1 MKPLLIRAIA
11 GVTALVIGAL
21 ALAAC
26 GSDADQQ
33 AQQSATP
40 AVAAQTQQ
48 QQVAEQPAAA
58 DSQEQTAQRSQQT
71 AAEQPADDDRQEQAA
86 QQTAQQEDAADDDA
100 QSAATVDSDDDDGT
114 QQQAAQPSKDDLQEE
129 EQAEAQAED
138 EAEMQAEQEVA
149 PDEAERLRLRAEEI
163 AADASVSD
171 LRGVNAW
178 LNGEETSIALELAK
192 GNVVLIDFWTYTCV
206 NCIRTLPFLVEW
218 QAKYGDRGL
227 TIIGVHSPEFEFEK
241 VRANVEQAIEQYG
254 IEYVVAQDNDFRTW
268 RAFNNRYWP
277 AKYLIAPDMSVRY
290 QHFGEGDYLET
301 ERAIRELLE
310 EAGWDL
316 SGVEEGTSAVAP
328 QRDPVSLNQTRELYG
343 GTDRNYGRIQ
353 YAAQPE
359 FYLTSNVAQQYTDIE
374 DASGR
379 QANKWYLQGLWRN
392 TAEAIVHA
400 RNTNDLE
407 DYLAFTFTARTVNV
421 VLTLEDGAQPFDV
434 LIEMDGRWLEPAE
447 AGDDISFD
455 GDGRSFVR
463 VTKNDLFRLVKLPE
477 WSTHEL
483 KLRSNSNQLAI
494 FAFTFGSYLGGE

>member
-1 MKPLLIRAIA
+1 M
-11 GVTALVIGAL
+11 
-21 ALAAC
+21 
-26 GSDADQQ
+26 
-33 AQQSATP
+33 
-40 AVAAQTQQ
+40 
-48 QQVAEQPAAA
+48 
-58 DSQEQTAQRSQQT
+58 DSN
-71 AAEQPADDDRQEQAA
+71 DDG
-86 QQTAQQEDAADDDA
+86 
-100 QSAATVDSDDDDGT
+100 GT
-114 QQQAAQPSKDDLQEE
+114 QQQAAQPSKDDLQAE
-129 EQAEAQAED
+129 EQAEDQAED
-138 EAEMQAEQEVA
+138 EAEAQADPEAEA
-149 PDEAERLRLRAEEI
+149 AEAERLRSRAEEI

-171 LRGVNAW
+171 LRGINAW

-241 VRANVEQAIEQYG
+241 ERDNVADAIEQYG
-254 IEYVVAQDNDFRTW
+254 IEYLVAQDNDFRTW

-277 AKYLIAPDMSVRY
+277 AKYLIGPDMRVRY

-301 ERAIRELLE
+301 EQKIREVLE

-316 SGVEEGTSAVAP
+316 SGIEAGTSAVAP
-328 QRDPVSLNQTRELYG
+328 RRDPVALSQTRELYG

-359 FYLTSNVAQQYTDIE
+359 FYLASNVAQEYTDIE
-374 DASGR
+374 AGASGR
-379 QANKWYLQGLWRN
+379 MANKWYLQGLWRN

-407 DYLAFTFTARTVNV
+407 DYLAFKFTARTVNV

-434 LIEMDGRWLEPAE
+434 FIEMDGRWLESSE
-447 AGDDISFD
+447 AGDDINFD
-455 GDGRSFVR
+455 ADGRSFVR

-494 FAFTFGSYLGGE
+494 FAFTFGSYVGGE

>member
-1 MKPLLIRAIA
+1 MKPLRNWAIV

-40 AVAAQTQQ
+40 TVAAQTQQ
-48 QQVAEQPAAA
+48 QQVAEQSAAS
-58 DSQEQTAQRSQQT
+58 DQQEQT
-71 AAEQPADDDRQEQAA
+71 A
-86 QQTAQQEDAADDDA
+86 QQTAQQADEDASPPPSSDADADDE
-100 QSAATVDSDDDDGT
+100 QSAATVDSDDEGGT
-114 QQQAAQPSKDDLQEE
+114 QQQAAQPSKDELQADEQVE
-129 EQAEAQAED
+129 EQAAEQAEQ
-138 EAEMQAEQEVA
+138 AEQTEQAEQEVA

-163 AADASVSD
+163 AANASISD
-171 LRGVNAW
+171 LRGIEGW

-206 NCIRTLPFLVEW
+206 NCIRTLPFLIEW
-218 QAKYGDRGL
+218 QEKYGDRGL

-241 VRANVEQAIEQYG
+241 IRANVADAIEQYG
-254 IEYVVAQDNDFRTW
+254 IEWLVAQDNEFSTW

-277 AKYLIAPDMSVRY
+277 AKYLIGPEMSVLY

-301 ERAIRELLE
+301 EQEIREALE

-316 SGVEEGTSAVAP
+316 SGIEEGTSAVAP
-328 QRDPVSLNQTRELYG
+328 RRDPVSQGQTRELYG
-343 GTDRNYGRIQ
+343 GTHRNYGRIQ
-353 YAAQPE
+353 YAAQAE
-359 FYLTSNVAQQYTDIE
+359 FYLAADVAQEYTDIE
-374 DASGR
+374 EGASGR
-379 QANKWYLQGLWRN
+379 ETNKWYLQGLWHN
-392 TAEAIVHA
+392 GPEAIVHA
-400 RNTNDLE
+400 RNTTDLE
-407 DYLAFTFTARTVNV
+407 DYLAFKFTARTVNV

-434 LIEMDGRWLEPAE
+434 FIEMNGRWLEPSE
-447 AGDDISFD
+447 AGDDID
-455 GDGRSFVR
+455 WDADGRSFVR

-483 KLRSNSNQLAI
+483 KLSSNSNQLAI

>member
-33 AQQSATP
+33 AQPSATP

-58 DSQEQTAQRSQQT
+58 DSQEQTAQ
-71 AAEQPADDDRQEQAA
+71 
-86 QQTAQQEDAADDDA
+86 QTAQQADEEDE
-100 QSAATVDSDDDDGT
+100 QSAATVDSDDGT
-114 QQQAAQPSKDDLQEE
+114 QQQAAADQQSGEQPAADSAAD
-129 EQAEAQAED
+129 EQ
-138 EAEMQAEQEVA
+138 QAEQPTKDELQA
-149 PDEAERLRLRAEEI
+149 DEQAAEQADPEADASEAERLRLRAEEI

-328 QRDPVSLNQTRELYG
+328 QRDPVSLSQTRELYG
-343 GTDRNYGRIQ
+343 GTDRNYGRTQ

-374 DASGR
+374 DGASGR
-379 QANKWYLQGLWRN
+379 AANKWYLQGLWRN

>member
-1 MKPLLIRAIA
+1 MKPLRNWAIV

-26 GSDADQQ
+26 GSDSGQQ

-58 DSQEQTAQRSQQT
+58 DSQEQTAQ
-71 AAEQPADDDRQEQAA
+71 
-86 QQTAQQEDAADDDA
+86 QTAQQADEEDE
-100 QSAATVDSDDDDGT
+100 QSAATVDSDDGT
-114 QQQAAQPSKDDLQEE
+114 QQQAAADQQSGEQPAADSAADEQQAEQPSKDELQADEQAE
-129 EQAEAQAED
+129 EQADPEADASD
-138 EAEMQAEQEVA
+138 
-149 PDEAERLRLRAEEI
+149 AERLRLRAEEI
-163 AADASVSD
+163 AANASISD
-171 LRGVNAW
+171 LRGIEGW

-206 NCIRTLPFLVEW
+206 NCIRTLPFLIEW
-218 QAKYGDRGL
+218 QEKYGDRGL

-241 VRANVEQAIEQYG
+241 IRANVADAIEQYG
-254 IEYVVAQDNDFRTW
+254 IEWLVAQDNEFSTW

-277 AKYLIAPDMSVRY
+277 AKYLIGPEMSVLY

-301 ERAIRELLE
+301 EQEIREALE

-316 SGVEEGTSAVAP
+316 SGIEEGTSAVAP
-328 QRDPVSLNQTRELYG
+328 RRDPVSQGQTRELYG
-343 GTDRNYGRIQ
+343 GTHRNYGRIQ
-353 YAAQPE
+353 YAAQAE
-359 FYLTSNVAQQYTDIE
+359 FYLAADVAQEYTDIE
-374 DASGR
+374 EGASGR
-379 QANKWYLQGLWRN
+379 ETNKWYLQGLWHN
-392 TAEAIVHA
+392 GPEAIVHA
-400 RNTNDLE
+400 RNTTDLE
-407 DYLAFTFTARTVNV
+407 DYLAFKFTARTVNV

-434 LIEMDGRWLEPAE
+434 FIEMNGRWLEPSE
-447 AGDDISFD
+447 AGDDID
-455 GDGRSFVR
+455 WDADGRSFVR

-483 KLRSNSNQLAI
+483 KLSSNSNQLAI

>member
-1 MKPLLIRAIA
+1 MV

-33 AQQSATP
+33 AQPSATP
-40 AVAAQTQQ
+40 AAAAQTQQ
-48 QQVAEQPAAA
+48 QQVAEQPADA
-58 DSQEQTAQRSQQT
+58 DQQEQT
-71 AAEQPADDDRQEQAA
+71 P
-86 QQTAQQEDAADDDA
+86 QQTAQQADEQDE
-100 QSAATVDSDDDDGT
+100 QSAATVDSDGGS
-114 QQQAAQPSKDDLQEE
+114 QQQAAADRQSGEQPADDSAADEQQAEQPSKDELQADEQAEQAE
-129 EQAEAQAED
+129 EQAAEQAE
-138 EAEMQAEQEVA
+138 QAEQEVDPA
-149 PDEAERLRLRAEEI
+149 EAERLRLRAEEI

-171 LRGVNAW
+171 LRGINAW
-178 LNGEETSIALELAK
+178 LNGAETSIALELAK

-241 VRANVEQAIEQYG
+241 ERDNVEDAIEQYG
-254 IEYVVAQDNDFRTW
+254 IKWLVAQDNDFQTW

-277 AKYLIAPDMSVRY
+277 AKYLIGPDMSVRY

-301 ERAIRELLE
+301 EQKIREALE

-316 SGVEEGTSAVAP
+316 SGIEEGTTAVAP
-328 QRDPVSLNQTRELYG
+328 RRDPVSQGQTRELYG
-343 GTDRNYGRIQ
+343 GTQRNYGRIQ

-359 FYLTSNVAQQYTDIE
+359 FYLAADVVQDYTDIE
-374 DASGR
+374 SGASGR
-379 QANKWYLQGLWRN
+379 MANKWYLQGFWRN

-407 DYLAFTFTARTVNV
+407 DYLAFKFTARTVNV
-421 VLTLEDGAQPFDV
+421 VLTLDDGAQPFDV
-434 LIEMDGRWLEPAE
+434 FIELDGRWLQSSE

-455 GDGRSFVR
+455 ADGRSFVR